1 MAQILEKHNR
11 NVPFNV
17 PKQKS
22 EDATKA
28 TTTPKLK
35 NSNQKETNS
44 EGEKAKLPKSNSK
57 PSKEK
62 QMTEILQLQD
72 IEKLDIPQS
81 LEKLKTEKKLGIPL
95 IKHVIK
101 LMKKNN
107 DFSELEN
114 LIKLSAVGR
123 V

>member
-1 MAQILEKHNR
+1 MIKMAEVLEKHNR

-22 EDATKA
+22 EG
-28 TTTPKLK
+28 TTT
-35 NSNQKETNS
+35 
-44 EGEKAKLPKSNSK
+44 PKSNSK

-72 IEKLDIPQS
+72 VEKLDIPQS

-114 LIKLSAVGR
+114 LMKLSDFNNRGVQALTSELSEQ
-123 V
+123 